1 MINSIVPWNPF
12 REFDSVPRHLLSLF
26 DAGSRGP
33 GREAASG
40 EAAPEWAPAV
50 DIIEDERGYTFKA
63 DLSGV
68 RKEDVQVTL
77 EDGVLTLAG
86 ERKFD
91 REEKG
96 VTYHRIERAYGAFAR
111 SFTLPDDIDG
121 EQVSASHQDGVLTVI
136 VPKAANAK
144 PRKVQVKVA

>member
-12 REFDSVPRHLLSLF
+12 REFDSVPRHLLSLL
-26 DAGSRGP
+26 DAGGRGP
-33 GREAASG
+33 GRKAASG
-40 EAAPEWAPAV
+40 KAAPDWSPAV
-50 DIIEDERGYTFKA
+50 DITEDERSYTFKA
-63 DLSGV
+63 ELPGV
-68 RKEDVQVTL
+68 KKEEVQVTL

-91 REEKG
+91 CEEKG

-121 EQVSASHQDGVLTVI
+121 DRVTASQQDGVLTVT
-136 VPKAANAK
+136 VAKTASAK

>member
-12 REFDSVPRHLLSLF
+12 REFNAVPRPLLSLL
-26 DAGSRGP
+26 DGARRMP
-33 GREAASG
+33 GRPAG

-50 DIIEDERGYTFKA
+50 DITEDERGYTFKA
-63 DLSGV
+63 ELPEV

-86 ERKFD
+86 ERKFEQ
-91 REEKG
+91 EEKG
-96 VTYHRIERAYGAFAR
+96 ATYHRIERAYGAFAR
-111 SFTLPDDIDG
+111 SFTLPDDIDAAK
-121 EQVSASHQDGVLTVI
+121 VSATHKDGVLTVT
-136 VPKAANAK
+136 VGKAETAK

>member
-12 REFDSVPRHLLSLF
+12 REYDSVPRHLLSLL
-26 DAGSRGP
+26 DAGRRGP
-33 GREAASG
+33 GRKTASG

-50 DIIEDERGYTFKA
+50 DITEDARSYTFKA
-63 DLSGV
+63 ELPGV
-68 RKEDVQVTL
+68 KKEDVQVTL

-86 ERKFD
+86 ERKF
-91 REEKG
+91 EPEKEG

-111 SFTLPDDIDG
+111 SFTLPDDIDSD
-121 EQVSASHQDGVLTVI
+121 QVTAAHQDGVLTVT
-136 VPKAANAK
+136 VAKAASAK